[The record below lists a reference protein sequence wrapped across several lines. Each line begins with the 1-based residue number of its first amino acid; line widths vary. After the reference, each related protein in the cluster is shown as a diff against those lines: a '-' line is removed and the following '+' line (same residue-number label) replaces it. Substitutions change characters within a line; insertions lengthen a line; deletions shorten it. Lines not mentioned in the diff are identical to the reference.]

1 MARKWFKQGSQR
13 LRLSSKRRK
22 SAGFTLIELLVA
34 MFIGGVI
41 TSILLFL
48 VVQLLQTSQRE
59 SARSDTQREM
69 QMALDYIGRDLR
81 EAVYVYDGNCLTN
94 SAYSYPSGS
103 TCSGL
108 LKYLPTAGADNLPVL
123 AFWRVDP
130 LPPDIDKLC
139 QKNATAFSEQD
150 KAKQDAAL
158 IPISGIPC
166 VSRRMYTLVVY
177 SLDSKENDK
186 PWSGRARIKR
196 YQLPQYIYSAD
207 TKDKV
212 TSGWSFPAG
221 GDVSFMSWPLDAKG
235 KEAPTRGTPI
245 SNSSN
250 TQVLVD
256 FVDQKGLSVDQQ
268 GLPNGTLT
276 TNAVCPSV
284 PVTNPV
290 TPGYV
295 LTPSSTDNRGFYVCV
310 KGAESNGNLNQEVSI
325 FLQGNA
331 AGRPGLP
338 LTTSNV
344 PISMQTRVM
353 TRGSLDKRI

>member
-1 MARKWFKQGSQR
+1 MARKWFKQGNQR

-34 MFIGGVI
+34 MFIGGII

-81 EAVYVYDGNCLTN
+81 EAVYVYDG
-94 SAYSYPSGS
+94 P
-103 TCSGL
+103 GL
-108 LKYLPTAGADNLPVL
+108 SDKAKYLPAAAANNLPVL

-130 LPPDIDKLC
+130 LPLKIDTLC
-139 QKNATAFSEQD
+139 TDNAAVFTAPN
-150 KAKQDAAL
+150 AASL
-158 IPISGIPC
+158 AAIAGIPC

-177 SLDSKENDK
+177 SLDSKEKDT

-196 YQLPQYIYSAD
+196 YQLPQYAYGAD
-207 TKDKV
+207 TKAV
-212 TSGWSFPAG
+212 TDGWLFPAG
-221 GDVSFMSWPLDAKG
+221 GDVSFKTWPLDAKG
-235 KEAPTRGTPI
+235 DDTRINTEKLK
-245 SNSSN
+245 SNTSN

-256 FVDQKGLSVDQQ
+256 FVDKPKLSVTPPD
-268 GLPNGTLT
+268 
-276 TNAVCPSV
+276 AVCPAV
-284 PVTNPV
+284 PTTDPV

-295 LTPSSTDNRGFYVCV
+295 LTPSSTKDIGFYVCV
-310 KGAESNGNLNQEVSI
+310 KGAESNGNLNQEVFIS
-325 FLQGNA
+325 LQGNA

-338 LTTSNV
+338 LDKSNV

>member
-1 MARKWFKQGSQR
+1 MASKWFKQRSQR
-13 LRLSSKRRK
+13 LYLTSKGRK

-81 EAVYVYDGNCLTN
+81 EAVYVYDGNCLATTPP
-94 SAYSYPSGS
+94 AGS
-103 TCSGL
+103 TCKGL
-108 LKYLPTAGADNLPVL
+108 LSYLPSTVVNGASSANSLPVL

-130 LPPDIDKLC
+130 LPLDIDKLC
-139 QKNATAFSEQD
+139 EKSAKDGAFSEAD
-150 KAKQDAAL
+150 KTAQKAAL
-158 IPISGIPC
+158 LPIDGIPC

-177 SLDSKENDK
+177 SLDWNKGQ
-186 PWSGRARIKR
+186 PWSGQARIKR
-196 YQLPQYIYSAD
+196 YQLPQYAYG
-207 TKDKV
+207 V
-212 TSGWSFPAG
+212 TTNTVTPGWGFPAG
-221 GDVSFMSWPLDAKG
+221 SGAFMTWPFNANNVDQRKSTGDG
-235 KEAPTRGTPI
+235 G
-245 SNSSN
+245 NS
-250 TQVLVD
+250 QMLVD
-256 FVDQKGLSVDQQ
+256 FVAQKGLSDSA
-268 GLPNGTLT
+268 TD
-276 TNAVCPSV
+276 AVCPAA
-284 PVTNPV
+284 VT

-295 LTPSSTDNRGFYVCV
+295 LTPTAATAGKNRGFYVCV
-310 KGAESNGNLNQEVSI
+310 KGAESNGKLNQEVSV

-338 LTTSNV
+338 LGASDV

-353 TRGSLDKRI
+353 TRGALEKEI

>member
-1 MARKWFKQGSQR
+1 MARKWFKQRSQHRR
-13 LRLSSKRRK
+13 LFSNSHK

-34 MFIGGVI
+34 MVIASII
-41 TSILLFL
+41 TSVLLFL

-81 EAVYVYDGNCLTN
+81 EAVYVYDGKCLV
-94 SAYSYPSGS
+94 SSPPPDGS
-103 TCSGL
+103 CTGL
-108 LKYLPTAGADNLPVL
+108 LKTGYLPASTLPATGTNTLPVL

-130 LPPDIDKLC
+130 LPPAIDKLC
-139 QKNATAFSEQD
+139 QDNAKAFSEKD
-150 KAKQDAAL
+150 KTKQDAAL
-158 IPISGIPC
+158 LPISGIPC

-177 SLDSKENDK
+177 SLNWDTTGNQWK
-186 PWSGRARIKR
+186 GRARITR
-196 YQLPQYIYSAD
+196 YQMPQYSYGAKTAAEI
-207 TKDKV
+207 TP
-212 TSGWSFPAG
+212 GWLFPAG

-235 KEAPTRGTPI
+235 VDAPTRGTP
-245 SNSSN
+245 SDGN

-256 FVDQKGLSVDQQ
+256 FVDQKGLSS
-268 GLPNGTLT
+268 GTT
-276 TNAVCPSV
+276 DAVCPAV
-284 PVTNPV
+284 PLTNPV
-290 TPGYV
+290 TPGYT
-295 LTPSSTDNRGFYVCV
+295 LTPASASNRGFYVCV
-310 KGAESNGNLNQEVSI
+310 KGGESNGNLNQEVSV

-338 LTTSNV
+338 LTSNV

>member
-1 MARKWFKQGSQR
+1 MARKWFKQGSQH
-13 LRLSSKRRK
+13 LRSFSKRRK

-34 MFIGGVI
+34 MVIGSII
-41 TSILLFL
+41 TSVLLFL

-69 QMALDYIGRDLR
+69 QMAIDYIGRDLR
-81 EAVYVYDGNCLTN
+81 EAVYVYDGNCLKASNPTG
-94 SAYSYPSGS
+94 SACP
-103 TCSGL
+103 GL
-108 LKYLPTAGADNLPVL
+108 LTPSYLPTSVSTGTNNLPVL

-130 LPPDIDKLC
+130 LPLKIDDLC
-139 QKNATAFSEQD
+139 KANAGAFSE
-150 KAKQDAAL
+150 KTRTAQDAAL
-158 IPISGIPC
+158 VPINGIPC

-177 SLDSKENDK
+177 SLNWATGNQWK
-186 PWSGRARIKR
+186 GRARITR
-196 YQLPQYIYSAD
+196 YQMPQYSYSAAAA
-207 TKDKV
+207 TSV
-212 TSGWSFPAG
+212 TPGWLFPAG

-235 KEAPTRGTPI
+235 VDAPTRGTPTPDP
-245 SNSSN
+245 SN

-256 FVDQKGLSVDQQ
+256 FVDQKGLSS
-268 GLPNGTLT
+268 GTT
-276 TNAVCPSV
+276 DAVCPAV
-284 PVTNPV
+284 PLTAPV

-295 LTPSSTDNRGFYVCV
+295 PTPTSAVKPPDSVPNRGFYVCV
-310 KGAESNGNLNQEVSI
+310 KGGESNGNLNQEVSV

-338 LTTSNV
+338 LNASNV

>member
-13 LRLSSKRRK
+13 LRSFSKRRK

-34 MFIGGVI
+34 MVIGSII

-69 QMALDYIGRDLR
+69 QMALDYIGRDVR
-81 EAVYVYDGNCLTN
+81 EAVYVYDGNCLKASNPTS
-94 SAYSYPSGS
+94 SACP
-103 TCSGL
+103 GL
-108 LKYLPTAGADNLPVL
+108 LTPSYLPTTVSTGNNLPVL

-130 LPPDIDKLC
+130 LPPEIDKLC
-139 QKNATAFSEQD
+139 KTNAGAFSERN
-150 KAKQDAAL
+150 KTAQDAAL
-158 IPISGIPC
+158 VPINGIPC

-177 SLDSKENDK
+177 SLNWDTGEK
-186 PWSGRARIKR
+186 WSGRARIKR
-196 YQLPQYIYSAD
+196 YQLPQYIYSAA
-207 TKDKV
+207 TAAAI
-212 TSGWSFPAG
+212 TPGWLFPAG
-221 GDVSFMSWPLDAKG
+221 GDVSFMSWPRDTTRTDKRSVT
-235 KEAPTRGTPI
+235 APP
-245 SNSSN
+245 SDSS
-250 TQVLVD
+250 QVLVD
-256 FVDQKGLSVDQQ
+256 FVDKQGLSS
-268 GLPNGTLT
+268 GTT
-276 TNAVCPSV
+276 DAVCPAV
-284 PVTNPV
+284 PLTNPV

-295 LTPSSTDNRGFYVCV
+295 LTPASAANRGFYVCV
-310 KGAESNGNLNQEVSI
+310 KGGESNGNLNQEVSI

-338 LTTSNV
+338 LTASNV

>member
-13 LRLSSKRRK
+13 LRLFSKGRK

-34 MFIGGVI
+34 MVIASII

-69 QMALDYIGRDLR
+69 QMALDYIGRDVR
-81 EAVYVYDGNCLTN
+81 EAVYVYDGKCLVSSPPTD
-94 SAYSYPSGS
+94 GS
-103 TCSGL
+103 CTGL
-108 LKYLPTAGADNLPVL
+108 LKPGSLPNAILPGANNNLPVL

-130 LPPDIDKLC
+130 LQNAPKIDDLC
-139 QKNATAFSEQD
+139 KANAGAFSE
-150 KAKQDAAL
+150 KTGAAQDAAL
-158 IPISGIPC
+158 LPIKGIPC

-177 SLDSKENDK
+177 SLNWNADPAKADK
-186 PWSGRARIKR
+186 PWNGRARITR
-196 YQLPQYIYSAD
+196 YQMPQYSYSALTAD
-207 TKDKV
+207 AT
-212 TSGWSFPAG
+212 TPGWLFPAS

-235 KEAPTRGTPI
+235 ENALTRGTPT
-245 SNSSN
+245 SNIGN

-256 FVDQKGLSVDQQ
+256 FVDQKGLSTSAGDV
-268 GLPNGTLT
+268 
-276 TNAVCPSV
+276 VCPA
-284 PVTNPV
+284 PVATAT

-295 LTPSSTDNRGFYVCV
+295 LTPTSASNNRGFYVCV
-310 KGAESNGNLNQEVSI
+310 KGAESKGNLNQEVSI

-338 LTTSNV
+338 IDKSNV

-353 TRGSLDKRI
+353 TRGALDKEI